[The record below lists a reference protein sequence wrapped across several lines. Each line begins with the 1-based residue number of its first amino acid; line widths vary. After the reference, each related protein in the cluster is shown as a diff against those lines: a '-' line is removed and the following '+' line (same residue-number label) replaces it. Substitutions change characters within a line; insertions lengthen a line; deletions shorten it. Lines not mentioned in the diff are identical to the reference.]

1 MSTILEAL
9 QKSERERKLSDV
21 PVLTDMPTPVE
32 APRWPLYLGVFIV
45 LLLAALVFVLLV
57 EKQNSNA
64 ISAAVEQT
72 VINNE
77 TIAEQKKAEESTD
90 LVVNVVSYSDDIDQ
104 RFAMVNGKMF
114 RQGEFVRAGLKLVEI
129 TKDSVIFNNRGKRLV
144 KKL

>member
-21 PVLTDMPTPVE
+21 PTLTDIPAPVE
-32 APRWPLYLGVFIV
+32 RPRWPLYLGLFLV
-45 LLLAALVFVLLV
+45 LLLIALVLVLLL
-57 EKQNSNA
+57 EKQNASPA
-64 ISAAVEQT
+64 QAVVEQT
-72 VINNE
+72 VVNNE
-77 TIAEQKKAEESTD
+77 TVAEQKKVEENAD
-90 LVVNVVSYSDDIDQ
+90 LVVNVVSYSDDVDQ

-144 KKL
+144 KQL